1 MSKKSDELIENAINE
16 KSNNASKRSIKR
28 TIKLPTSTNEKKKDV
43 EEKTSNII
51 SLDTIKAEKE
61 KKGSVAKKT
70 KRTLHL
76 SIEKEENSNEVPT
89 NEVSETVEENI
100 VQKVNN
106 EVSNVETIPV
116 ATNFVVSAEDEKDII
131 LESLL
136 DNETTSSSITPNTV
150 TENSN
155 FLNEPSIF
163 EKFDININNKV
174 ATNSMSFT
182 KEPTINLNSS
192 FFYAPSV
199 FEQYDIEI
207 TETDIPDETN
217 EEKVVIEDKN
227 ETVINK
233 DEVEDVLDAT
243 EEEIV
248 NKVEKNTFEEEI
260 NETPVLDAPVSL
272 NDIITL
278 DNELETIDDI
288 LGTST
293 EEEFSDKDFNL
304 PINNEETTIVENIS
318 NTTTSVENE
327 LFANEEIE
335 NNDKTNYLEVAE
347 NTESNIEE
355 VADNISTI
363 ENSTSAPV
371 GIFIENPTNNDNATP
386 STSLFSKAKKSIVSN
401 ITSVFK
407 KFTYDE
413 ANLIN
418 SEAENVI
425 DEIPVQTSPK
435 LTDIE
440 QALGNYDSKNE
451 KNVNELDVTAEP
463 IGLNIPVLDNSIEI
477 NSVLDSSDS
486 YTSENNIND
495 INIISVLS
503 SDSQTP
509 DLTDE
514 ELLELL
520 DNEETIEND
529 IEIPLENESEAPIN
543 EIDQDNINENDETL
557 ENIIN
562 SILEENAE
570 TETNNI
576 TNDIVNENI
585 ENIEEISDKTDENIE
600 EIESQEEIFE
610 EQDIDDEVSEDDDFS
625 IEDYFGIEKEENQ
638 NVSEELENEE
648 DFSEE
653 INFDN
658 TDSLE
663 DDNAD
668 IEFDEELS
676 SVPELDNKEK
686 VSGIELDS
694 LSKLFDSLTGTIS
707 SLSNRITELE
717 NTKMQ
722 PVEKASTAETIEEHV
737 AQNIEN
743 LEKIENTA
751 IIENV
756 ENTEINNEPVN
767 NVENEEISLDDI
779 NLDDLTE
786 MELLDISDEPLENS
800 EPIEEVDNNETI
812 KNQEESTPID
822 NGEIKEEISSEDIN
836 IDDINLDDISLDDI
850 NIDDINLETENPIS
864 IEDILSDAL
873 SSDSGMNSD
882 MKEELLSEVLNDN
895 SDKTDNNIPEESDK
909 VLSDDEEPLS
919 DFLKIVDSL
928 SKTITELEQSTP
940 VEQPVNTEDSIGK
953 AFNIL
958 INKDDTFSISVLNET
973 YEIVADFDGISVLS
987 ENIHISTPKN
997 NFFVKVG
1004 DKYIEIHNHQT
1015 YFLVH
1020 TNFEDIEFAN
1030 AINNVSFAKK
1040 NNRIE
1045 LNVKEAFKLSSVN
1058 NKIELS
1064 MLNTSIAGIAGSPAN
1079 TDNNNNS
1086 ICDNKT
1092 LLISEET
1099 QKVYLPY
1106 AIEDVVKKLNDSS
1119 NGYQSV
1125 DEVVEKE
1132 YTLPLS
1138 EFKMPIISRFREAY
1152 RFMRTKE
1159 KSSVYAAVDL
1169 ALELMFNS
1177 NLNPAVIRAA
1187 KDLKELNIYLDCLYE
1202 NELDKFDC
1210 FKIIYKVL
1218 PKIQ

>member
-16 KSNNASKRSIKR
+16 KSNNASKRSVKR
-28 TIKLPTSTNEKKKDV
+28 TIKLPASTNEKKKDV
-43 EEKTSNII
+43 EEKTNNII

-61 KKGSVAKKT
+61 KKNSVPKKS

-76 SIEKEENSNEVPT
+76 TIGKEESNR
-89 NEVSETVEENI
+89 EVSNNEIQETNIENI
-100 VQKVNN
+100 SEKVNN

-116 ATNFVVSAEDEKDII
+116 VTNFIISAEDEKDII

-155 FLNEPSIF
+155 FLDEPTIF
-163 EKFDININNKV
+163 EKFDIDINNKV
-174 ATNSMSFT
+174 ATNSMSLT

-207 TETDIPDETN
+207 TETDIADENN
-217 EEKVVIEDKN
+217 EEELVVEN
-227 ETVINK
+227 VVEPVINK
-233 DEVEDVLDAT
+233 DDIQNTLET
-243 EEEIV
+243 SEEEIV
-248 NKVEKNTFEEEI
+248 SEVTKENDVSEI
-260 NETPVLDAPVSL
+260 NEISEEPLSL

-288 LGTST
+288 LGTSAK
-293 EEEFSDKDFNL
+293 EELEDIELNL
-304 PINNEETTIVENIS
+304 SPNNEEEPILEGS
-318 NTTTSVENE
+318 LNTTPS
-327 LFANEEIE
+327 IE
-335 NNDKTNYLEVAE
+335 NDKTNYLEIAE
-347 NTESNIEE
+347 NSDNTIEE
-355 VADNISTI
+355 VADNISTV
-363 ENSTSAPV
+363 ENSKSSPV
-371 GIFIENPTNNDNATP
+371 GIFIENPNDNVNTAP

-418 SEAENVI
+418 SETENII

-440 QALGNYDSKNE
+440 LALGNYDSKNE
-451 KNVNELDVTAEP
+451 KTVNELDVTADP
-463 IGLNIPVLDNSIEI
+463 VSLNLPVLDNSIEI
-477 NSVLDSSDS
+477 NTVLDSSDS
-486 YTSENNIND
+486 YTSENNITD
-495 INIISVLS
+495 INIVSGS
-503 SDSQTP
+503 SLDSQTS

-520 DNEETIEND
+520 DNEENNIGTIS
-529 IEIPLENESEAPIN
+529 ENESEAPID
-543 EIDQDNINENDETL
+543 EIDSDETSENDETL

-562 SILEENAE
+562 SILEENVENE

-576 TNDIVNENI
+576 VNENI
-585 ENIEEISDKTDENIE
+585 EKISVETDENNIEEVENP
-600 EIESQEEIFE
+600 EEIFE
-610 EQDIDDEVSEDDDFS
+610 EQDIDDEISEDDDFS
-625 IEDYFGIEKEENQ
+625 IEDYFGIEKEENS
-638 NVSEELENEE
+638 NASEELENED

-653 INFDN
+653 VNFDN
-658 TDSLE
+658 IDSLE

-676 SVPELDNKEK
+676 SVQELDNKEK

-722 PVEKASTAETIEEHV
+722 PIEKNITIEEHV
-737 AQNIEN
+737 AKNIEN
-743 LEKIENTA
+743 LEKIENTDV
-751 IIENV
+751 IENP
-756 ENTEINNEPVN
+756 ENDNKQIN
-767 NVENEEISLDDI
+767 NVENEEISIDDI

-786 MELLDISDEPLENS
+786 MELLDISDEPLENN
-800 EPIEEVDNNETI
+800 EPIEEIDNNETI
-812 KNQEESTPID
+812 ENQEETTPID
-822 NGEIKEEISSEDIN
+822 NVEVKEEISSEDIN

-873 SSDSGMNSD
+873 SSDSSMNSD

-895 SDKTDNNIPEESDK
+895 DNSTNDNNTEESDK

-940 VEQPVNTEDSIGK
+940 VEQPKIEEDSIGK

-1020 TNFEDIEFAN
+1020 TNFEDVEFAN

-1064 MLNTSIAGIAGSPAN
+1064 MLNTSIAGIAGSSVN
-1079 TDNNNNS
+1079 TDNNSNS

-1106 AIEDVVKKLNDSS
+1106 SIEDVVKKLNDSS